1 MKKDIASDL
10 EYETYLADLVERYYN
25 KVKNQ
30 IDSEDMPPHA
40 AAVKYTKLFLDKLRF
55 EKEYK
60 NYNLIADILL
70 VKRPNEFPKD
80 FLTSLE
86 QQLY

>member
-1 MKKDIASDL
+1 
-10 EYETYLADLVERYYN
+10 
-25 KVKNQ
+25 
-30 IDSEDMPPHA
+30 MPPHA